1 MRLIGKEDCLMNKRI
16 SRDLKQNFLQ
26 YFSYVLLISLSIMVV
41 VGFNKSMDGYTNSV
55 NQLYVDYRVQDGFFQ
70 VRDVLSEEQI
80 ANIEAMDIVLED
92 ERFLDVNMDDG
103 STIRVFP
110 QRENIDSFAIF
121 EGRNI
126 EADGEI
132 LLDSK
137 YAGENGIEIG
147 GEIEVE
153 GEIYVVV
160 GLGITPDY
168 VYTLKNSGDMM
179 NSPSKFGIACV
190 SSGFFEEEKGT
201 YCYSYGFLTNG
212 GSLND
217 LKKYLIDNTILLD
230 WILKSN
236 NARIQMVY
244 DDVKGPKV
252 MASILGF
259 LLLIVI
265 VFVIATSVKNKLDD
279 EKQTIGILY
288 AQGVR
293 KGKIIR
299 HYLAIPCILALIGSV
314 IGFLLSFP
322 VAKLLLNLKAA
333 EYTLPNIEMILSPYL
348 IFISLILPTLLTI
361 VISYLVLNK
370 QMAKPVLQLIRDL
383 EDNTFK
389 KSTTKEKRRFLMR
402 FRIRELSRDVVS
414 VLLLLVG
421 VLICSLVMITA
432 FYLRD
437 SATHYIDNIEE
448 NLKYDYIYTL
458 KYQPIQKLNLNDDS
472 EIMVISTFLY
482 DDNGS
487 EREFMVQGINANSK
501 FYDMSKI
508 NVMQEDEIIISSCVA
523 QKYGYE
529 VNDSITLKE
538 KLSNKKHHFKII
550 DIYNFDFS
558 QICFTSQ
565 ENINNLLNVN
575 KEYYNGIIAS
585 EKENLDDD
593 YIYSISTKS
602 ETVSYAN
609 NLIAKIKV
617 ISSLILVVSVILL
630 ISIIF
635 LMLKMVIEKNKTN
648 IALVKIFGY
657 TRKEI
662 KKLYTSGNI
671 IIVIA
676 GFLLAN
682 PLAYM
687 IAKKFYIG
695 IFATSQQFFVPYINF
710 YDRWIGLTVAMIG
723 YGISIFLLNETIL
736 KVKFSEVLKSRE

>member
-1 MRLIGKEDCLMNKRI
+1 
-16 SRDLKQNFLQ
+16 
-26 YFSYVLLISLSIMVV
+26 
-41 VGFNKSMDGYTNSV
+41 
-55 NQLYVDYRVQDGFFQ
+55 
-70 VRDVLSEEQI
+70 
-80 ANIEAMDIVLED
+80 
-92 ERFLDVNMDDG
+92 
-103 STIRVFP
+103 
-110 QRENIDSFAIF
+110 
-121 EGRNI
+121 
-126 EADGEI
+126 
-132 LLDSK
+132 
-137 YAGENGIEIG
+137 
-147 GEIEVE
+147 
-153 GEIYVVV
+153 
-160 GLGITPDY
+160 
-168 VYTLKNSGDMM
+168 
-179 NSPSKFGIACV
+179 
-190 SSGFFEEEKGT
+190 
-201 YCYSYGFLTNG
+201 
-212 GSLND
+212 
-217 LKKYLIDNTILLD
+217 
-230 WILKSN
+230 
-236 NARIQMVY
+236 
-244 DDVKGPKV
+244 
-252 MASILGF
+252 
-259 LLLIVI
+259 
-265 VFVIATSVKNKLDD
+265 
-279 EKQTIGILY
+279 
-288 AQGVR
+288 
-293 KGKIIR
+293 
-299 HYLAIPCILALIGSV
+299 
-314 IGFLLSFP
+314 
-322 VAKLLLNLKAA
+322 
-333 EYTLPNIEMILSPYL
+333 
-348 IFISLILPTLLTI
+348 
-361 VISYLVLNK
+361 
-370 QMAKPVLQLIRDL
+370 
-383 EDNTFK
+383 
-389 KSTTKEKRRFLMR
+389 MR

-617 ISSLILVVSVILL
+617 MSSLILVVSVILL